1 MKYKFHILSL
11 AISLALSVSVMAQT
25 GYESETDLKKQA
37 EQFWEEKDFSGALP
51 LYSQLL
57 SLYPKDPDYNYKF
70 GSCML
75 HVEEDKSASLRYLEY
90 AASRPNVNPEALFY
104 LGKGY
109 HLNYRFI
116 EAQEK
121 YLNFKEKG
129 NAKEVEKLKVDQ
141 HIKMCKSGLNLLSNI
156 TDLAVL
162 DKRTL
167 NQADFFRTY
176 DVSSFGGKIITKPE
190 DFELAADKKVDEPF
204 IMYLDRN
211 ADRLYYSSYGDKGK
225 TGKDIYYS
233 KKLPDGTWAEPQSIG
248 STINTKYD
256 EDYTFFNST
265 TNTLYFSSTGHNS
278 MGGYDVFKSTYDPA
292 SDTWSKPVNLDYAV
306 NTPDNDFLYI
316 TNASEKTAYFATT
329 RSSISG
335 EVTVYK
341 VNVERIPVD
350 FTIIKGEFLSDATK
364 AAKITVEDS
373 NSGEIVGIWNS
384 NGNDGGY
391 LMTLPNGG
399 SFKFTVETEESPMA
413 YFGIVELPKQNV
425 PKPLKQEIALVVEN
439 GYEKL
444 IIKNLFD
451 EVLES
456 DGTLLTADFLK
467 NRANLQINA
476 EETEEVILENTEE
489 LAAADS
495 STGSVVKEFSNDE
508 LVKMA
513 YKDAEELENDAKE
526 SITQTEL
533 AYAIANQRNKLATE
547 KSKQADVI
555 SIEAQE
561 MENERDKLIALKN
574 GNDLRLE
581 STELAKEAVIAY
593 NLANKLKEKSD
604 NLTDQSEQAFEVA
617 LQLDNAINSKSQAD
631 IDDAYSKIQG
641 ILSTDRKDDILA
653 KATEDYDE
661 KKRISEKQIQKA
673 IKLNEEVTVLDKE
686 IASLI
691 GRADI
696 TKNKDEKALLLADV
710 AEMEEQ
716 LISLRAEEKEAMNSA
731 KKLQAE
737 TDALEEEGELIAEVI
752 KDIKFGDANEL
763 GRLSAEDKQ
772 RLAGDITT
780 TESTIEIS
788 AATSIAEQEEIAELK
803 ESVTSEKYE
812 MEEGNV
818 VSESDEIEYMQETGE
833 PLVSIEG
840 ETHDTEPDIKEEV
853 DKISE
858 EKEDPLVSME
868 LEVAHLEESE
878 SAEDNVDEETGSNSE
893 NLSEYSFVKKS
904 EIPEENY
911 DSFFET
917 KETELAAI
925 SGESEKASAQVEL
938 YRSWLDK
945 TSESIAAKDA
955 LIETETDEITRQV
968 YEMELEE
975 LEHHKGEQEQQLKE
989 AEERLSETNELTES
1003 VDKSFIKED
1012 DIPEEN
1018 YEFFFEEKLADTEL
1032 FDNAY
1037 KKEKA
1042 KADIYDNWVDQM
1054 SDDLSE
1060 KKKELE
1066 TASKSEKKDIK
1077 SRISVLEKELEDKRL
1092 SKAMAEIQVNKILE
1106 DRPELT
1112 SAEPESAESESIE
1125 EGDISAEEP
1134 LISIAGEE
1142 TVDSDIENTEP
1153 ESSESE
1159 LIEEDDISAEEPL
1172 ISIAGEETID
1182 SDTENT
1188 ESESAESESIEEGD
1202 ISAEEPLISIAGEET
1217 IDSDTENTE
1226 SESAESES
1234 IEEGDISAEE
1244 PLISIA
1250 GEETVD
1256 SDTENTEPEST
1267 ESELIEEGGSSA
1279 EEPLIS
1285 ITVEETIDS
1294 DIENTEPESTES
1306 ELIEE
1311 GGSSAEEP
1319 LIYITG
1325 EETVDSDTENIE
1337 SESTE
1342 SESIEAGETAVEE
1355 PLISIAGEETVD
1367 SDTENTESESAES
1380 ESIEQGAIST
1390 EEPLISIA
1398 AEETVNSDTENTES
1412 ESTEIESIEAGE
1424 TAAEESLVS
1433 IEDQDTAGEV
1443 VEEVSASNGRK
1454 SKDVALDELDETQLV
1469 SYSLSVTVKKVAKEI
1484 TDLENELF
1492 ATETKI
1498 EEIKNKDEKAELEIQ
1513 KVLIE
1518 NDIVEKQKEQELL
1531 NYKMEV
1537 VAKVEQE
1544 IIENQDIAKVEA
1556 ELAMAQSEEL
1566 EFEAIALMDQAKQK
1580 RDSADVV
1587 KKKQKNNY
1595 LAEADRL
1602 DREADQKYEESAQKH
1617 LIAQE
1622 IKNAE
1627 VKIIELLAEQKVKVL
1642 ELPIVTKNL
1651 TDDDKKEIAVS
1662 PAYKNYEL
1670 VVTVARK
1677 KYQEADVIYLASDSL
1692 KELSSAQSKQATALR
1707 EQAAL
1712 STNEGFKQELITQ
1725 ANALDSASV
1734 ENAEESKKLV
1744 AEAEVIYQEADEKDQ
1759 EAAQYLAT
1767 VDQNTYENIVAYE
1780 FSVDQDSAI
1789 IAKELALAKAA
1800 RDAENVKTSVA
1811 FSETIK
1817 DDFSEAES
1825 INDNVETL
1833 VNNEDMGNK
1842 MKSDEKVIEEAFV
1855 DDITEL
1861 APTID
1866 ILPTKLATDI
1876 FVQESTP
1883 TRSVYTKNK
1892 PIPQDTKLPSGIIYK
1907 VQVGAFRNEIPQ
1919 DHFVGFAP
1927 IMGEKAGNG
1936 LTRYTAGVFN
1946 KFNSVNIAKNQIRNI
1961 SADYGDAFV
1970 VAYLNGERISISEA
1984 RRIEIEDGTTSET
1997 IALNTANTER
2007 TIDNAVVTTS
2017 ETNTTKSSSMLDD
2030 ASVSVNAPI
2039 RTNGGNNETGIALSI
2054 EVDRISGLFYTTQI
2068 GAYSRRVPASQLFN
2082 ITPLNSDELPNG
2094 TIRYS
2099 SGVYTDLFTVG
2110 AARER
2115 IQEIGISDAFIT
2127 AYYNGVRISVA
2138 EARLLVSE
2146 NGSAIYA
2153 DGNTNGG
2160 SNSTSSAGQT
2170 NEVFYN
2176 ISLGTYGEGVPMSVA
2191 GAILRLSNQG
2201 VDETDNGDGTTTFT
2215 FGNFTDSQS
2224 AELMLEEVLDEGVA
2238 SAKVIATKNGVE
2250 ISLEEAKQLLGE

>member
-1134 LISIAGEE
+1134 LISI
-1142 TVDSDIENTEP
+1142 V
-1153 ESSESE
+1153 
-1159 LIEEDDISAEEPL
+1159 
-1172 ISIAGEETID
+1172 
-1182 SDTENT
+1182 
-1188 ESESAESESIEEGD
+1188 
-1202 ISAEEPLISIAGEET
+1202 
-1217 IDSDTENTE
+1217 
-1226 SESAESES
+1226 
-1234 IEEGDISAEE
+1234 
-1244 PLISIA
+1244 

>member
-1 MKYKFHILSL
+1 MKWKFYILS
-11 AISLALSVSVMAQT
+11 AIVSLALSVSALAQT
-25 GYESETDLKKQA
+25 GYESESDLKKQA
-37 EQFWEEKDFSGALP
+37 EQFWEEKDFPGALP

-57 SLYPKDPDYNYKF
+57 SLYPKDPEYNYKF

-75 HVEEDKSASLRYLEY
+75 HVEEDKNASLRYLEY

-109 HLNYRFI
+109 HLNYRFL

-121 YLNFKEKG
+121 YLDFKEKG

-141 HIKMCKSGLNLLSNI
+141 HIQMCQSGLNLLSNI

-167 NQADFFRTY
+167 NQSDFFRTY

-211 ADRLYYSSYGDKGK
+211 ADRLFYSSYGDKGK

-248 STINTKYD
+248 STINTQYD
-256 EDYTFFNST
+256 EDYTFFNSK

-278 MGGYDVFKSTYDPA
+278 MGGYDVFKSMYSPST
-292 SDTWSKPVNLDYAV
+292 DTWSKPVNLDYAV

-384 NGNDGGY
+384 NGNDGSY

-399 SFKFTVETEESPMA
+399 SFKFTIETEESPMA

-451 EVLES
+451 ETVES
-456 DGTLLTADFLK
+456 EGTLLTADFLK

-476 EETEEVILENTEE
+476 EETEEVTEE
-489 LAAADS
+489 KIEELTADS
-495 STGSVVKEFSNDE
+495 SAEVGGKEFSNDE

-513 YKDAEELENDAKE
+513 YKDAEEFEKEAKE
-526 SITQTEL
+526 STTQTEI
-533 AYAIANQRNKLATE
+533 AYAIANQRNSLATE
-547 KSKQADVI
+547 KSKEADII
-555 SIEAQE
+555 SLEAQE
-561 MENERDKLIALKN
+561 MDDERDKLNALKN
-574 GNDLRLE
+574 GNDLRIE

-593 NLANKLKEKSD
+593 NLANKLKQRSD
-604 NLTDQSEQAFEVA
+604 NLTDQSAQAFEVA
-617 LQLDNAINSKSQAD
+617 LQLDNAINSKSQTE
-631 IDDAYSKIQG
+631 IDDAYAKIQG
-641 ILSTDRKDDILA
+641 ILSIERKDDILA
-653 KATEDYDE
+653 EATEDYDE
-661 KKRISEKQIQKA
+661 KKRTSEKQIQKA
-673 IKLNEEVTVLDKE
+673 IKLNEEVIVLDKA
-686 IASLI
+686 ITSLI
-691 GRADI
+691 SRAGI

-710 AEMEEQ
+710 SEMEEQ
-716 LISLRAEEKEAMNSA
+716 LISLRKEEQDAMDSA

-737 TDALEEEGELIAEVI
+737 TDALEEEGELMADVI
-752 KDIKFGDANEL
+752 KDIKFGDPNEL
-763 GRLSAEDKQ
+763 RRLSAEDKQ

-780 TESTIEIS
+780 TESTIETS
-788 AATSIAEQEEIAELK
+788 EAASIAEQEEISELK

-818 VSESDEIEYMQETGE
+818 VSELEEIEDMQDTGE

-840 ETHDTEPDIKEEV
+840 ETNGADLDNKEEA
-853 DKISE
+853 DEISE
-858 EKEDPLVSME
+858 EKEEPLVSME
-868 LEVAHLEESE
+868 EEVTNVVESE
-878 SAEDNVDEETGSNSE
+878 SSENNVDEETGSDSE
-893 NLSEYSFVKKS
+893 NPSEDSFVKKS

-925 SGESEKASAQVEL
+925 SSDSDKASAQVEL
-938 YRSWLDK
+938 YKTWLDK
-945 TSESIAAKDA
+945 TTESIAAKDA

-968 YEMELEE
+968 YEMEREE
-975 LEHHKGEQEQQLKE
+975 LEHHKGEQEQQLQE
-989 AEERLSETNELTES
+989 AEARLSETNELTES
-1003 VDKSFIKED
+1003 VDDSFIKED
-1012 DIPEEN
+1012 DIPAEN
-1018 YEFFFEEKLADTEL
+1018 YEFFFEDKLADTEL

-1042 KADIYDNWVDQM
+1042 KADIFDNWVGQM
-1054 SDDLSE
+1054 SDELYE

-1077 SRISVLEKELEDKRL
+1077 ARISVLENELEDKRL
-1092 SKAMAEIQVNKILE
+1092 SKAMADLQVNKILDE
-1106 DRPELT
+1106 QPELT
-1112 SAEPESAESESIE
+1112 STESESTEIEAIE
-1125 EGDISAEEP
+1125 EGDTEVEEP
-1134 LISIAGEE
+1134 LISIEGEETVDADIETTESESTEIEATEEGDTAEEEPLVSIEGEE
-1142 TVDSDIENTEP
+1142 TVDSDIESTE
-1153 ESSESE
+1153 SESTE
-1159 LIEEDDISAEEPL
+1159 IKSIEEGDTGAEDPL
-1172 ISIAGEETID
+1172 VSIAGEGSVDAATD
-1182 SDTENT
+1182 NT
-1188 ESESAESESIEEGD
+1188 ESEIAESESIEEG
-1202 ISAEEPLISIAGEET
+1202 
-1217 IDSDTENTE
+1217 
-1226 SESAESES
+1226 
-1234 IEEGDISAEE
+1234 
-1244 PLISIA
+1244 
-1250 GEETVD
+1250 
-1256 SDTENTEPEST
+1256 
-1267 ESELIEEGGSSA
+1267 
-1279 EEPLIS
+1279 
-1285 ITVEETIDS
+1285 
-1294 DIENTEPESTES
+1294 
-1306 ELIEE
+1306 
-1311 GGSSAEEP
+1311 
-1319 LIYITG
+1319 
-1325 EETVDSDTENIE
+1325 
-1337 SESTE
+1337 
-1342 SESIEAGETAVEE
+1342 
-1355 PLISIAGEETVD
+1355 
-1367 SDTENTESESAES
+1367 
-1380 ESIEQGAIST
+1380 
-1390 EEPLISIA
+1390 
-1398 AEETVNSDTENTES
+1398 
-1412 ESTEIESIEAGE
+1412 E
-1424 TAAEESLVS
+1424 TAAEEPLVS
-1433 IEDQDTAGEV
+1433 IEDEDTAVREAA
-1443 VEEVSASNGRK
+1443 EEVSASNGRK
-1454 SKDVALDELDETQLV
+1454 SKEVTLDELDETQLV
-1469 SYSLSVTVKKVAKEI
+1469 SYSLSVTVKKVEKEI
-1484 TDLENELF
+1484 ADLENELS

-1498 EEIKNKDEKAELEIQ
+1498 EEIKNKDEKAELETQ

-1518 NDIVEKQKEQELL
+1518 NDLVEKQKEQELL
-1531 NYKMEV
+1531 NFKMEV
-1537 VAKVEQE
+1537 VARVEQE
-1544 IIENQDIAKVEA
+1544 ILENQDIANEEA

-1566 EFEAIALMDQAKQK
+1566 EFEAIALLDQAKQK
-1580 RDSADVV
+1580 RDSVDVV
-1587 KKKQKNNY
+1587 KKKQKNDY

-1602 DREADQKYEESAQKH
+1602 DREADEKYEESAQKH

-1627 VKIIELLAEQKVKVL
+1627 VKIIELLAEQKVEVL
-1642 ELPIVTKNL
+1642 ELPVVTKNL
-1651 TDDDKKEIAVS
+1651 TEDDKKEIAAS

-1692 KELSSAQSKQATALR
+1692 KELSSAQSEQAIELR

-1712 STNEGFKQELITQ
+1712 STNEDFKQELIAQ
-1725 ANALDSASV
+1725 ASELDSASAQ
-1734 ENAEESKKLV
+1734 NAEGSKKLV

-1780 FSVDQDSAI
+1780 FSIDQDSAI

-1800 RDAENVKTSVA
+1800 RDAEVVKTS
-1811 FSETIK
+1811 FTLS
-1817 DDFSEAES
+1817 ES
-1825 INDNVETL
+1825 IEDNIKEEEPTNDSEETT
-1833 VNNEDMGNK
+1833 VTAEDTGTK
-1842 MKSDEKVIEEAFV
+1842 IESEEIVFEEAFV
-1855 DDITEL
+1855 DDINEV

-1892 PIPQDTKLPSGIIYK
+1892 PIPQDIKLPSGVIYK
-1907 VQVGAFRNEIPQ
+1907 VQVGAFRNQIPQ

-1927 IMGEKAGNG
+1927 IMGENAGNG

-1946 KFNSVNIAKNQIRNI
+1946 KFSSVNIAKNQIRNI
-1961 SADYGDAFV
+1961 SSDYGDAFV

-1984 RRIEIEDGTTSET
+1984 RRIEIEGGTASET

-2017 ETNTTKSSSMLDD
+2017 ETTPTISSSMLDD
-2030 ASVSVNAPI
+2030 ASVSVNSPI
-2039 RTNGGNNETGIALSI
+2039 RTNGGNNESGIALSI

-2099 SGVYTDLFTVG
+2099 SGVYTDLVTVG

-2153 DGNTNGG
+2153 DGTTNGG
-2160 SNSTSSAGQT
+2160 TNSTASAGQT
-2170 NEVFYN
+2170 NEVFFN

-2238 SAKVIATKNGVE
+2238 SAKVIATKNGAE